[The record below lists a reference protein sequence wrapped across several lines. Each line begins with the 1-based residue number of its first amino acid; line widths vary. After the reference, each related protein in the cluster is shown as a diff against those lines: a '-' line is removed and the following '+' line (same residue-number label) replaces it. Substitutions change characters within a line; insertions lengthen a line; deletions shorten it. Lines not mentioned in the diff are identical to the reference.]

1 MTVKDFILQIAD
13 GSLKKDDILNYANKS
28 WDIKELLWDLHLS
41 NIAIDETLGKPL
53 VTGDTETNR
62 IFNAIEIISKQFDVS
77 ICNEIE
83 QQYKDNENGIR
94 SKILLEDKEKVLD
107 QMHRLID
114 GKIGKDVA
122 IIIGALIDQGVI
134 LKPTFKQVEN
144 EFGNI
149 GNRSG
154 YNKYINIYKNYITE
168 DERKN
173 IAKDFK

>member
-1 MTVKDFILQIAD
+1 
-13 GSLKKDDILNYANKS
+13 
-28 WDIKELLWDLHLS
+28 
-41 NIAIDETLGKPL
+41 
-53 VTGDTETNR
+53 
-62 IFNAIEIISKQFDVS
+62 
-77 ICNEIE
+77 
-83 QQYKDNENGIR
+83 
-94 SKILLEDKEKVLD
+94 
-107 QMHRLID
+107 MHRLID

-154 YNKYINIYKNYITE
+154 YNRYINIYKNYITE

>member
-83 QQYKDNENGIR
+83 QQYKDNENGIGQR
-94 SKILLEDKEKVLD
+94 S
-107 QMHRLID
+107 
-114 GKIGKDVA
+114 
-122 IIIGALIDQGVI
+122 
-134 LKPTFKQVEN
+134 
-144 EFGNI
+144 
-149 GNRSG
+149 
-154 YNKYINIYKNYITE
+154 Y
-168 DERKN
+168 
-173 IAKDFK
+173 